1 MLFVQKL
8 TTRNSKPEVRNSKR
22 VRPSGSLLAFRF
34 SIFDFPNRICS
45 RILATAASLVA
56 LGYSTAAWA
65 QTCPMCYRAAAA
77 AKAGAVHA
85 LRSGVLIL
93 MVPPVLIVGGITLL
107 AIRGRDRFNDESE
120 TEPMPESVD
129 DREFS
134 AWLESLP
141 HTGADGVE
149 SRRSEGRSSA
159 A

>member
-1 MLFVQKL
+1 
-8 TTRNSKPEVRNSKR
+8 
-22 VRPSGSLLAFRF
+22 
-34 SIFDFPNRICS
+34 
-45 RILATAASLVA
+45 
-56 LGYSTAAWA
+56 
-65 QTCPMCYRAAAA
+65 MCYRAAAA

-120 TEPMPESVD
+120 TEPVRESVD

-149 SRRSEGRSSA
+149 SGRSEGRSSA